1 MQRLTTAVFSKFTNR
16 FVNFNSGDIDLEMIP
31 DETLNRKRFN
41 KKSVSS
47 QSDGA
52 IDDGAIDD
60 GTIDTVAIDTGEDVI
75 DESRVTVDTLI
86 MEPQL
91 EPRDV
96 EENSTSKEDG
106 KVETPPFA
114 LVLEMGKE
122 DNEKNDNHA
131 DLDV

>member
-1 MQRLTTAVFSKFTNR
+1 MQRLTTAVFANFTNR
-16 FVNFNSGDIDLEMIP
+16 FVNFDLGDIDLEMIP

-41 KKSVSS
+41 KSVSS

-52 IDDGAIDD
+52 IDDGVIDD
-60 GTIDTVAIDTGEDVI
+60 RAIDTVAIDTGEDVI